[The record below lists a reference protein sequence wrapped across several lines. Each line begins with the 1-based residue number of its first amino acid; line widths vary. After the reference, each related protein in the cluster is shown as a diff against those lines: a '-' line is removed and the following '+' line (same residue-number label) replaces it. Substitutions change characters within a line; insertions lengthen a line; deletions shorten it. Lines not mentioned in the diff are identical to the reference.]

1 MTTSGD
7 RGVDFLITYRLVKL
21 LSIPFNQQ
29 DAYKLGIID
38 EKGKVLKKYKT
49 LKTTAEKRSYTL
61 LHRFVFNL
69 KRILQKF
76 GLGSRLGSFGVAL
89 ALLIRENKEIEKH
102 KSLIESSVISYLKET
117 NQYDEILK
125 ESKNIIEINDTPI
138 MNCFGVDIYEL
149 NGELVSEFEY
159 AQSKI

>member
-76 GLGSRLGSFGVAL
+76 GLGSRLGSFCVAL